1 MAEFYTAA
9 SGDLSELLAGLTWKL
24 QCSGGSQHLLNL
36 IAQNWVLAELECPI
50 KQIKNSDITPS
61 LDIILFGTSKF
72 FV

>member
-9 SGDLSELLAGLTWKL
+9 SGDLSQLVAGLFWKL
-24 QCSGGSQHLLNL
+24 QCSRGSLHLLSL
-36 IAQNWVLAELECPI
+36 MAQNWVLAELECPI

-61 LDIILFGTSKF
+61 LDVILFGTSQF